1 MLGQT
6 ARVPAI
12 ASPLVLDHPER
23 VGLLGAELVANRI
36 RARPGV
42 RLLLPTGRTPIGM
55 YAALR
60 AHSADG
66 SLPTERATVFQLDEY
81 AGLSPADERS
91 FSSYLGRELRGL
103 DFAAFHSLDGSADPD
118 AEAARHQ
125 ALLDEAPV
133 DLAVFGLGRDG
144 HVAFDEPG
152 STLDTGVRRVRLA
165 QQTRADAAAELGGLE
180 QVPHD
185 AITVGLRTIAR
196 ARAILLLVTGEAKA
210 EPLAAMLEGPAGPH
224 CPASLLRDHP
234 RLTIL
239 CDRAA
244 AGRLRMRPGWS
255 SDVALVVLG
264 HRQPG
269 VSREHRIS
277 AESLARL
284 RHAARLARRRP
295 PRAVVL
301 TGWTQTGG
309 LSEAEQM
316 LSAWDEPDTPALLEV
331 AGRNTAE
338 NASRTLPLLW
348 ATGDIRR
355 VVVVT
360 SAWHVR
366 APYFF
371 APYRRFG
378 LRVSVRPSFRHG
390 RWLPMLA
397 RELREARRA
406 RRERRAAMEAVRM
419 PPEP

>member
-1 MLGQT
+1 M
-6 ARVPAI
+6 PAI

-125 ALLDEAPV
+125 ALLDETPV
-133 DLAVFGLGRDG
+133 DLAVLGLGRDG

-277 AESLARL
+277 AMNKLCARVV
-284 RHAARLARRRP
+284 AIRRG
-295 PRAVVL
+295 A
-301 TGWTQTGG
+301 G
-309 LSEAEQM
+309 LSS
-316 LSAWDEPDTPALLEV
+316 LV
-331 AGRNTAE
+331 
-338 NASRTLPLLW
+338 
-348 ATGDIRR
+348 
-355 VVVVT
+355 
-360 SAWHVR
+360 
-366 APYFF
+366 
-371 APYRRFG
+371 
-378 LRVSVRPSFRHG
+378 
-390 RWLPMLA
+390 
-397 RELREARRA
+397 
-406 RRERRAAMEAVRM
+406 
-419 PPEP
+419 